1 MIDGLL
7 KGIGVSEGISIGRAW
22 IIESPWDEVVLLPLT
37 GGDTKKELKRYK
49 NAISEVE
56 SQLSDC
62 RDRVKIEIGVDES
75 RIFDAH
81 ITILRDPFFQEEIPA
96 TLLKSKKNPEFLL
109 KEGLDRL
116 RVSFMQ
122 MENEYFR
129 QRIND
134 IQDVA
139 TRILRVL
146 LQSEEIKFQIDEPAI
161 LIAHDLTPSDTARVD
176 REKVLGFVTEMG
188 GKTSHVSLLARSMQI
203 PAVVGVEK
211 LLKNVING
219 EMIVVDG
226 NMGFVY
232 VDPPDR
238 IIKSYR
244 QQQNE
249 LSVYM
254 KQLVNDIDL
263 PTETADGE
271 KIKLRANVSN
281 IADVSLSTQYHADG
295 IGLFRT
301 ELPFL
306 VAGKLLSEEE
316 QFVLY
321 NSIAESMTE
330 HTITI
335 RTLDL
340 GGDKF
345 LPFQAINEENNPFLG
360 WRSIRIFL
368 QEKDVFKAQM
378 RAILRTSV
386 HGNIQVLFPM
396 ISSLEEIQ
404 ELKELLEE
412 TKAEMR
418 ASKLQFDEN
427 IKLGIMVEVP
437 SAAIIIESL
446 LSHVD
451 FISIG
456 TNDLIQYTLAA
467 DRNNEK
473 VAKFYQPL
481 NPAILSLIRH
491 VIHTANRMKKPVSVC
506 GEMASNP
513 LYTALLLGLG
523 LRQFSMSPVVLP
535 EVKERIRA
543 ITIMEAKTVANA
555 VMKMNSADEIEDY
568 LIQFNQPI
576 NKRQNVPY
584 LEKEQTTA

>member
-22 IIESPWDEVVLLPLT
+22 ILESPWDEVVLLSLT
-37 GGDTKKELKRYK
+37 GGDTRKELKRYK
-49 NAISEVE
+49 NAVAEVE
-56 SQLSDC
+56 TQLDDC
-62 RDRVKIEIGVDES
+62 RNRVKVEIGVEES

-96 TLLKSKKNPEFLL
+96 TLLKTKKNPEFLL
-109 KEGLDRL
+109 KDGLDRL
-116 RVSFMQ
+116 RASFMQ

-129 QRIND
+129 QRIID

-188 GKTSHVSLLARSMQI
+188 GKTSHVSLLARSMRI

-211 LLKNVING
+211 LLKNVVNG
-219 EMIVVDG
+219 EMVVVDG
-226 NMGFVY
+226 NTGFVY

-238 IIKSYR
+238 IIKTY
-244 QQQNE
+244 QQMQQE
-249 LSVYM
+249 LSLYM
-254 KQLVNDIDL
+254 QQLIADIHL

-271 KIKLRANVSN
+271 KIKLRANVSSL
-281 IADVSLSTQYHADG
+281 ADVSLATKYHADG

-316 QFVLY
+316 QFKLY
-321 NSIAESMTE
+321 NAVAELMTE

-386 HGNIQVLFPM
+386 HGNVQVLFPM
-396 ISSLEEIQ
+396 ISSLDEIL

-412 TKAEMR
+412 TKSEMR
-418 ASKLQFDEN
+418 KSNIKFDEN

-513 LYTALLLGLG
+513 LYTALLLGFG

-543 ITIMEAKTVANA
+543 ITLMEAKTLAN
-555 VMKMNSADEIEDY
+555 VVLKMNSADDIEDY

-584 LEKEQTTA
+584 LEKEPSEI